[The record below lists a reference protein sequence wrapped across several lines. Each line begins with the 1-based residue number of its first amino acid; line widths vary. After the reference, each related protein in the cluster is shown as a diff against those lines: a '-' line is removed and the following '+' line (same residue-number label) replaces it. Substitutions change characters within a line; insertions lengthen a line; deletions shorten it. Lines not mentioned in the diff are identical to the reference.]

1 MANSGVTVDELW
13 RRCDRADQL
22 MAERFRA
29 IEDRASSVLL
39 ATVPREV
46 YEERHLALR
55 ERVTNLEETA
65 ERALLYRRNMAI
77 AIVGALVASLGAVA
91 ASLLA
96 VTIH

>member
-1 MANSGVTVDELW
+1 MASGGVTVDELW

-22 MAERFRA
+22 MAERFRS
-29 IEDRASSVLL
+29 IEDRAASVLL

-55 ERVTNLEETA
+55 ERVTNLEEAA
-65 ERALLYRRNMAI
+65 ERATIYRRNLLI
-77 AIVGALVASLGAVA
+77 AIVGALVASIGAVV

-96 VTIH
+96 VLVH